1 LAPTAP
7 QCDRYRLA
15 AQVLLFLE
23 RLDYLRLVRAYEEK
37 MLAAT
42 MDQLAQSQ
50 CTLNPLRN
58 RN

>member
-1 LAPTAP
+1 MPAVCWPPRRLHETGV
-7 QCDRYRLA
+7 YRL

-50 CTLNPLRN
+50 
-58 RN
+58 

>member
-1 LAPTAP
+1 
-7 QCDRYRLA
+7 
-15 AQVLLFLE
+15 VLLFLE